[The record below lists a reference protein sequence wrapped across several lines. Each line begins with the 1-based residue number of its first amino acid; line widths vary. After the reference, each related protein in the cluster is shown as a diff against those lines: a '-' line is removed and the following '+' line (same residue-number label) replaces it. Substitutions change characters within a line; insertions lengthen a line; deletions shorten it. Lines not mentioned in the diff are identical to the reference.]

1 MNKKRIVKVL
11 ENVGNLKGIL
21 CIHDFEHV
29 LGTQSKYINDY
40 LAVLTLAELIK
51 KDKAE
56 IIFNVDEN
64 DGKMEYLCRLL
75 DK

>member
-11 ENVGNLKGIL
+11 ENVGSLKGIL

-51 KDKAE
+51 KDKAQ
-56 IIFNVDEN
+56 IIFNVDKN
-64 DGKMEYLCRLL
+64 DVKMEYLCRLL